1 MTRAER
7 YKRNNRLLLNRGLSA
22 DEARTQRYLSDENMF
37 IRHGI
42 RVTKEIPPIQKL
54 TSRQLKTRQRRYNN
68 FRFAIMRG
76 ANPERAKA
84 LEGYKRKYIDYEI
97 RYYPYKKGV
106 PMTNA
111 IREDR
116 MEKWKDFSKD
126 ETYPATLYLLA
137 RQINRDEHLDLNS
150 KYGYTVVFYMF
161 VEKGYYDEQTLTKY
175 LNELEVDRA
184 VGKAIYETTVVK
196 R

>member
-1 MTRAER
+1 MKRSEK
-7 YKRNNRLLLNRGLSA
+7 YKRNYALLLNRGLSA

-37 IRHGI
+37 KRHGI
-42 RVTKEIPPIQKL
+42 RVTKDIPPIQKL
-54 TSRQLKTRQRRYNN
+54 SSRQSKVRQNRYNN

-97 RYYPYKKGV
+97 RYYPYKKGAT
-106 PMTNA
+106 MTTGL
-111 IREDR
+111 RKDR
-116 MEKWKDFSKD
+116 IEKWKDFSSD
-126 ETYPATLYLLA
+126 ETYPATLLKLA
-137 RQINRDEHLDLNS
+137 WSVNRQEGLDRNS
-150 KYGYTVVFYMF
+150 KYGFTVVFYMF
-161 VEKGYYDEQTLTKY
+161 VEKGYYDETTLTKY

-184 VGKAIYETTVVK
+184 LGKARYEVQAI